1 MKNSTFV
8 VAATLAASAA
18 VTLAQTPAA
27 PPGPGAPAKM
37 IRIVRE
43 QVKPGKAAAHDK
55 FEASWVQAATRGG
68 SKIHYL
74 ALSSLTGAPE
84 SWFIDGH
91 DSFEALAA
99 AVKEEDANTAL
110 TSALEMLSA
119 QESDF
124 LSNSQSIIARYREDL
139 SYHANPANLA
149 QTKFMGVYRETVK
162 AGYSNDYEQAG
173 RMLLSGYEKA
183 GIKDERWAAYQV
195 VAGMPDGTY
204 LYFAP
209 MGALKEADVDNSKA
223 FREAAGEDNRA
234 RMREIN
240 REAIVPGSGQFTIFA
255 MSPKTSFVSKEFA
268 SADPDFWTPK
278 PAAAA
283 SSKVAAKQDVKKP

>member
-1 MKNSTFV
+1 MKKTTFV

-27 PPGPGAPAKM
+27 PPGPGAPSKM

-43 QVKPGKAAAHDK
+43 QVKPGKVAAHDK

-68 SKIHYL
+68 SKVHYL

-110 TSALEMLSA
+110 TSALETLSA

-124 LSNSQSIIARYREDL
+124 LTNSQSIVARYREDL
-139 SYHANPANLA
+139 SYHANPPNLGQA
-149 QTKFMGVYRETVK
+149 KFMAVYRETVK
-162 AGYSNDYEQAG
+162 AGYSNEYEQAG
-173 RMLLSGYEKA
+173 KLLVAGYEKA

-204 LYFAP
+204 LYFGP
-209 MGALKEADVDNSKA
+209 MSAMKEADVDNSKA

-240 REAIVPGSGQFTIFA
+240 REAIVPGSGQLTFFA
-255 MSPKTSFVSKEFA
+255 MSPKMSYVSKEFA

-278 PAAAA
+278 PAAA
-283 SSKVAAKQDVKKP
+283 SSKVAAKQEVKKP